1 MKKTLIT
8 LLILITLSSCK
19 KENINTS
26 KGKSPKE
33 LLMGKW
39 YTSDPNIWVVEYTP
53 TESIM
58 NIGDSRKKIL
68 GLTDSTIYFEK
79 LGYYPGYVIGTYK
92 INGDTLRTGGSVG
105 YFLKYKKDI

>member
-1 MKKTLIT
+1 MKKILIAMF
-8 LLILITLSSCK
+8 ILITIYSCK
-19 KENINTS
+19 KEDINT
-26 KGKSPKE
+26 KSPKE

-68 GLTDSTIYFEK
+68 GLTDSTIYYEK

-92 INGDTLRTGGSVG
+92 INGDTLRMGGNG
-105 YFLKYKKDI
+105 YFLKFKKEI

>member
-8 LLILITLSSCK
+8 ILILITIYSCK

-53 TESIM
+53 TEQIR

-92 INGDTLRTGGSVG
+92 INGDTLRMGGNG
-105 YFLKYKKDI
+105 YFLKYKKEI

>member
-8 LLILITLSSCK
+8 ILILITIYSCK

-53 TESIM
+53 TEQIM

-68 GLTDSTIYFEK
+68 
-79 LGYYPGYVIGTYK
+79 
-92 INGDTLRTGGSVG
+92 
-105 YFLKYKKDI
+105 